1 MLWHICKRQCLY
13 NRIIKSILYDFDNK
27 QIMFSLCFSVSPT
40 PAAAAGTPSRS
51 RTPTRANSTTRGRPS
66 GMPPTPSSTGRARP
80 EFLPGD
86 PQLKWFPL
94 PAGPRALLPTWPR
107 EAADLPTT
115 MISDWKCNFLS
126 SGKCWGPSRDI
137 HSEKKVFTS
146 NEKINKNRNRTKSE
160 KSIELVDPSFLA
172 QPSPETKNLW
182 KLIET

>member
-1 MLWHICKRQCLY
+1 
-13 NRIIKSILYDFDNK
+13 
-27 QIMFSLCFSVSPT
+27 MFSLCFSVSPT
-40 PAAAAGTPSRS
+40 PAAAAGTPSQS
-51 RTPTRANSTTRGRPS
+51 LTPTRVNSTTPGRPS
-66 GMPPTPSSTGRARP
+66 GTHPTPSSTGRARL
-80 EFLPGD
+80 EFLPGVH
-86 PQLKWFPL
+86 QLKWFPL
-94 PAGPRALLPTWPR
+94 PADPRALLPTWPR

-182 KLIET
+182 KLNETKT